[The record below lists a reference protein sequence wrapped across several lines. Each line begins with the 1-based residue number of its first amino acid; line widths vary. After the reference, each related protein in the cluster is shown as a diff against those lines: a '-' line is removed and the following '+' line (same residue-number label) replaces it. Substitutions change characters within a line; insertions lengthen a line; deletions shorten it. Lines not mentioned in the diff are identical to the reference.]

1 MSNLNSLSLCLCVLS
16 FLTKQMTKLVK
27 ISLEKTP
34 EVFSQVYKSKP
45 SYQWESQ
52 SFFHFPWLS
61 SSSFSLIIII
71 LCTFDL
77 IFKFIDSSWQKWDI
91 QVLISLQKCKVEHTE
106 NNFLKCLIEQ
116 KSLLLYQN

>member
-1 MSNLNSLSLCLCVLS
+1 MFFLY
-16 FLTKQMTKLVK
+16 FLTKQMTKLVN

-45 SYQWESQ
+45 SYQWEKQ
-52 SFFHFPWLS
+52 PFFHFPWLS
-61 SSSFSLIIII
+61 SSIFSVIIII

-77 IFKFIDSSWQKWDI
+77 IFKLIDSWHKWGI

-106 NNFLKCLIEQ
+106 NNFLKCLNKKVCYSTKIKEYMHMYV
-116 KSLLLYQN
+116 SFV